1 MMNQY
6 RRLKEETLHLVSDAP
21 DERLTPHEAA
31 HVLSHALRVSWWTVQ
46 QAFRDLVEEG
56 DLVYTY
62 RDPTSFLERSSHGRP
77 THPVA

>member
-6 RRLKEETLHLVSDAP
+6 RRLKEETLHLVSDAS
-21 DERLTPHEAA
+21 DQRLRPHEAA
-31 HVLSHALRVSWWTVQ
+31 RILSHTLGVSWWTVQ

-56 DLVYTY
+56 ELVYTY